1 VARRCGHKVGGSK
14 LSNWDPTI
22 ISWCNDREFGGGRH
36 QFRTIQVAAKDL
48 PRALR

>member
-1 VARRCGHKVGGSK
+1 MFGR
-14 LSNWDPTI
+14 
-22 ISWCNDREFGGGRH
+22 NDHAFGGERR